1 MLKDNEAGKEV
12 EVEKTEMLRV
22 FFFAFNNRFIFR
34 NYVFLNFLLSGLF
47 PYVVLFGFYQ

>member
-22 FFFAFNNRFIFR
+22 
-34 NYVFLNFLLSGLF
+34 LFLLLII
-47 PYVVLFGFYQ
+47 VLFSETMFF

>member
-22 FFFAFNNRFIFR
+22 FF
-34 NYVFLNFLLSGLF
+34 LLLII
-47 PYVVLFGFYQ
+47 VLFSETMFF